1 MREIEVNDLEF
12 SKTYRDMFDLID
24 EGILVVDMETNIVL
38 FNRASEK
45 LDELKKEEV
54 IGKTLKEA
62 YESEKYISATREC
75 LDTRE
80 AVIDKLQNYT
90 TVHGKSITTIS
101 SSYPIKRQGEMLGV
115 LTMTKDIT
123 RFHEIMDLFL
133 ETEETVSEVVE
144 VENSAGAVFSDLLG
158 NDQKFKDTVN
168 QAQLAADTRANIL
181 IYGET
186 GTGKEL
192 FAQSIHNASGVK
204 GKFVPINCAAI
215 PENLLESLLFGTSK
229 GAYTG
234 AEDAPG
240 LFEEARDGTLF
251 LDELNSMSVGLQAKL
266 LRAIET
272 GHIRRVGE
280 TKEEQIDVRFLSAV
294 NEDPEKLIDEG
305 ILRRDL
311 YYRLGVV
318 SLTIPP
324 LRNRPEDILELIKHF
339 IAANNEEYRSMVLGV
354 DLETERLLTSYSWPG
369 NVRELKHVIEHACIM
384 ANEAPFTRRHHLPK
398 FILEDREI
406 PKEKVKKDLYHLRKD
421 DILNIN
427 LQKSLEAI
435 EKEIIE
441 KNLKENEKNV
451 AQTARKLGLSR
462 QALTY
467 KIKKLNI
474 S

>member
-158 NDQKFKDTVN
+158 NDRKFKDTVN

-324 LRNRPEDILELIKHF
+324 LRNRPEDILGLIKHF

-384 ANEAPFTRRHHLPK
+384 ANEAPFIRMHHLPK

-427 LQKSLEAI
+427 LQKTLEDI